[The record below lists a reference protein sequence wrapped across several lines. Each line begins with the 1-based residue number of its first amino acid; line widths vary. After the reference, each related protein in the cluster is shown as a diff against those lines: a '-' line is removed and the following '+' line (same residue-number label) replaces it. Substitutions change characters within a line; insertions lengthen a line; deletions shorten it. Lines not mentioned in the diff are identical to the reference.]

1 MKKVCVL
8 LLMLLAGA
16 AHAPLAGGQGRQPPS
31 EAQIRQRIIAESI
44 AAYPGRCPCPYNA
57 ARNGSACGAR
67 SAWSR
72 KGGYAPLC
80 YDRDVSSDMVR
91 RWRQENAGAGAAGAA
106 DGAAAR

>member
-1 MKKVCVL
+1 MKNLCALAL
-8 LLMLLAGA
+8 LLMAGTA
-16 AHAPLAGGQGRQPPS
+16 YAPLAGGQGRQPPA
-31 EAQIRQRIIAESI
+31 EAKIRQLMIAESI

-80 YDRDVSSDMVR
+80 YDRDVSNDMVR
-91 RWRQENAGAGAAGAA
+91 KWRQDNAGAAAAE
-106 DGAAAR
+106 GAAAR

>member
-1 MKKVCVL
+1 MKHVCALVL
-8 LLMLLAGA
+8 LMMAGTA
-16 AHAPLAGGQGRQPPS
+16 YAPIAGGEGRLS
-31 EAQIRQRIIAESI
+31 SSDAKIRQLIIAESI

-91 RWRQENAGAGAAGAA
+91 KWRQENAGSGAS

>member
-1 MKKVCVL
+1 MKKVCLLVL
-8 LLMLLAGA
+8 MIMAGA
-16 AHAPLAGGQGRQPPS
+16 ARAPLAVGQGRQPS
-31 EAQIRQRIIAESI
+31 QAEIRQAIIAESI

-80 YDRDVSSDMVR
+80 YECDISDDMVR
-91 RWRQENAGAGAAGAA
+91 RWRQAHAAAG
-106 DGAAAR
+106 GAAAR